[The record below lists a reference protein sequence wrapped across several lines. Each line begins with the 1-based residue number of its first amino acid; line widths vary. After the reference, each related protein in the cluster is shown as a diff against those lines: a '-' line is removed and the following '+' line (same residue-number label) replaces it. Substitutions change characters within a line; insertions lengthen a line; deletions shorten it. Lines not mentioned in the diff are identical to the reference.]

1 MKKIKTALIGPFSPP
16 NNGDGIK
23 NDYLKEGFDAMLS
36 QPIECVDTIYRG
48 QGRLRFVWRLLSL
61 MMRSGQVVI
70 SLNKYG
76 RILIIPFFSILKLVT
91 SKRAVLFVIGGSF
104 DQQLQDH
111 PWIFRRLFVWAI
123 NRLDGVLA
131 ESYRLNNG
139 LMQVGVVNS
148 AVIYN
153 PRKDSGH
160 RWHLTEDVC
169 NKIVFVSRVTASKG
183 IFDLMDA
190 VLSIHHN
197 QQKSLVLH
205 VFGHVDPSCG
215 AEFNRRIA
223 SHPNLFV
230 YGGVLAPQD
239 VQETLSHF
247 HLLALPTFHY
257 GEGLPGVLVEAGF
270 AGIPMVMTRFNSLD
284 EYFTDGESACFV
296 ECRDVDELAR
306 KISLLL
312 ADDELAIRIAHGGQQ
327 ITAPFHLQRVMND
340 VKLYL
345 LSKGWELN

>member
-1 MKKIKTALIGPFSPP
+1 MKKIKTVLIGPFSPP

-23 NDYLKEGFDAMLS
+23 NDYLKEGFNAMLLH
-36 QPIECVDTIYRG
+36 PVECVDTIYRG
-48 QGRLRFVWRLLSL
+48 QGRLLFVWRLLSL
-61 MMRSGQVVI
+61 VMSSHQLI
-70 SLNKYG
+70 LSLNKFG
-76 RILIIPFFSILKLVT
+76 RIFIIPLYALLKLVT
-91 SKRAVLFVIGGSF
+91 RKRAVLFVIGGSF

-111 PWIFRRLFVWAI
+111 PWLFRRMFVWSI

-131 ESYRLNNG
+131 ESYRLHNG
-139 LMQVGVVNS
+139 LAQAGVVNS

-153 PRKDSGH
+153 PRKDTGH
-160 RWHLTEDVC
+160 HWQLTDEVR

-190 VLSIHHN
+190 VISIHKN
-197 QQKSLVLH
+197 QHKSIVLH
-205 VFGHVDPSCG
+205 IFGHIDSSCEL
-215 AEFNRRIA
+215 EFKHRIETH
-223 SHPNLFV
+223 SNLFM

-239 VQETLSHF
+239 VQETLSHY

-270 AGIPMVMTRFNSLD
+270 AGLPMVMTRFNSLD

-296 ECRDVDELAR
+296 ECRDVEELAR

-312 ADDELAIRIAHGGQQ
+312 NDDELAIRIAHGGQQ
-327 ITAPFHLQRVMND
+327 VTSPFHLQRVMND

-345 LSKGWELN
+345 LSKGWVFN